1 MTRNL
6 VTLAIIVM
14 AFLSLS
20 ACSKTDS
27 KSEQTKQLA
36 IPASTAGALFT
47 AADLDG
53 NLHPSSEWLGKQP
66 TVINYWGTWCPPC
79 RKEIPDLVKI
89 YEQYR
94 SQGVALVSL
103 AVNDEPSKVRDYTSA
118 NGMNWVHLIAED
130 HHLTVFGKIQG
141 VPTTI
146 FFDKNG
152 KEVKRLVGAQ
162 SYEDFQKAFQM
173 ILQG

>member
-6 VTLAIIVM
+6 VTISLIVLGL
-14 AFLSLS
+14 LSMS
-20 ACSKTDS
+20 ACSKNEGQS
-27 KSEQTKQLA
+27 GQAKQLSA
-36 IPASTAGALFT
+36 TEIPAGALFT

-66 TVINYWGTWCPPC
+66 TVINFWGTWCPPC
-79 RKEIPDLVKI
+79 RREIPDLVKI
-89 YEQYR
+89 YDEYR

-103 AVNDEPSKVRDYTSA
+103 AVNDEPAKVRDYASEH
-118 NGMNWVHLIAED
+118 GMNWVQLIAEQQ
-130 HHLTVFGKIQG
+130 HMTVFGEIRG

-152 KEVKRLVGAQ
+152 KEVRRLVGAQ
-162 SYEDFQKAFQM
+162 SYEDFKEAFQM
-173 ILQG
+173 ILAI